1 MKEFEFTL
9 KFDISNLPIEP
20 STFIESLEKEG
31 CDDALVGIGKK
42 NRIAL
47 QFNREAESALNAII
61 SAIKDVE
68 RAIPDAKLIEA
79 TPDIVG
85 LSDIAEVLN
94 FSRQNMRKLM
104 LNNISSFPVPVHDGK
119 VSLWHLSNVLTWF
132 KKEKNYAID
141 VQLIDIAKAN
151 MQLNFI
157 KEVFN
162 LEPVFQSKIVLAS
175 KKSSIDNYGKALLL
189 SDLF

>member
-9 KFDISNLPIEP
+9 KFDLSSSLIEP
-20 STFIESLEKEG
+20 DAFIECLEKEG
-31 CDDALVGIGKK
+31 CDDALVGVGQK

-47 QFNREAESALNAII
+47 QFNREAETALDAIV
-61 SAIKDVE
+61 SAIKDIE
-68 RAIPDAKLIEA
+68 RAIPDAGLIEA

-104 LNNISSFPVPVHDGK
+104 LNNISSFPAPIHEGK

-132 KKEKNYAID
+132 KKEKSHAID
-141 VQLIDIAKAN
+141 DQLIDIAKAN
-151 MQLNFI
+151 MQLNFV

-162 LEPVFQSKIVLAS
+162 LEPAFQSKIVTAP
-175 KKSSIDNYGKALLL
+175 KKSRLNNYQEELLL
-189 SDLF
+189 SDWF

>member
-9 KFDISNLPIEP
+9 KFNLSDSSIEP
-20 STFIESLEKEG
+20 DAYVERLEKEG
-31 CDDALVGIGKK
+31 CDDALIGVGQKK
-42 NRIAL
+42 RIAL
-47 QFNREAESALNAII
+47 QFNREAETALEAVI
-61 SAIKDVE
+61 SAIKAVE

-104 LNNISSFPVPVHDGK
+104 LNNITSFPAPIHEGK

-132 KKEKNYAID
+132 KKEKSHAID
-141 VQLIDIAKAN
+141 DKLIDIAKAN
-151 MQLNFI
+151 MQLNFV
-157 KEVFN
+157 KEASN
-162 LEPVFQSKIVLAS
+162 LEPAVQSKIVTVP
-175 KKSSIDNYGKALLL
+175 KVSSSNFKGELLL
-189 SDLF
+189 SDWF